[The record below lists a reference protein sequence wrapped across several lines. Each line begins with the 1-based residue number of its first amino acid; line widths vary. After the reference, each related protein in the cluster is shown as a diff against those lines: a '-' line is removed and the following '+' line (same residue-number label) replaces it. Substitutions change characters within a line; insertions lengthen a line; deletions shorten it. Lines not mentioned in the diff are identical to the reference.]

1 VQADLTAGSLT
12 NTATASGNSVTSN
25 QATATVTAL
34 PSSGAAL
41 SLVKSASPTTYS
53 AVGQVITY
61 TFTITNSG
69 ATTLPGPFAVTD
81 NRLGSVSPCGSG
93 PLASGASTTCT
104 ATHTIVQADLTAGSL
119 TNTATA
125 SGNSVTSNQAT
136 ATVTALPSSG
146 AALSLVKSASPTTYS
161 AVGQVITYTF
171 TITNSGATTLPGP
184 FAVTDNRLGSVSP
197 CGSGPLASGASTTC
211 TATHTI
217 VAGRPHR
224 RLAHEHRDG
233 LRQQRDF
240 EPGDRHRHG
249 LPSSG
254 AALSLVKSA
263 SPTTYSAVGQV
274 ITYTLRSPTAARPRC
289 PARCRHR
296 QQARLRL
303 TLRERPLASGASTTC
318 TATHTIVQADLT
330 AGSLTNTATA
340 SGNSVTSNQATATV
354 TALPSSGAALSLV
367 KSASRRPTAP
377 WAR

>member
-1 VQADLTAGSLT
+1 MLATRIAKRPTPPARGTLAREEREPDDLRAVGQVITYTFTITNSGATTLPGPFAVTDNRLGSVSPCGSGPLASGASTTCTATHTIVQADLTAGSLT
-12 NTATASGNSVTSN
+12 NTADGLRQQRDFEPGDRHRHGPAQLGCGTLAREERE
-25 QATATVTAL
+25 
-34 PSSGAAL
+34 
-41 SLVKSASPTTYS
+41 PTTYS

-197 CGSGPLASGASTTC
+197 CGSGPLASGASTTAPRRTRSC
-211 TATHTI
+211 
-217 VAGRPHR
+217 RPT
-224 RLAHEHRDG
+224 
-233 LRQQRDF
+233 
-240 EPGDRHRHG
+240 
-249 LPSSG
+249 
-254 AALSLVKSA
+254 
-263 SPTTYSAVGQV
+263 SP
-274 ITYTLRSPTAARPRC
+274 
-289 PARCRHR
+289 PARSRTPR
-296 QQARLRL
+296 
-303 TLRERPLASGASTTC
+303 RP
-318 TATHTIVQADLT
+318 
-330 AGSLTNTATA
+330 
-340 SGNSVTSNQATATV
+340 QATA
-354 TALPSSGAALSLV
+354 
-367 KSASRRPTAP
+367 
-377 WAR
+377 